1 MNFFLR
7 YFKLFVFK
15 KKWRADNLNN
25 STTPQN
31 LFPRN
36 LVNVGKYSYGPLN
49 VFTWGDANEKLEIGS
64 FVSISS
70 GVKFLLGGNHEINNF
85 STFPFKVMILKE
97 KQEAW
102 TKGAIVVED
111 DVWIGMDAMIL
122 SGVKI
127 GKGAIIAANSVV
139 TKDILPYSV
148 VAGNPA
154 KHLKFRFN
162 KDILEELE
170 NIDISLLDE
179 KFVEENIELLYR
191 KCDLEVIQEIKSA
204 LKKNDNI

>member
-7 YFKLFVFK
+7 YFKLFFFK
-15 KKWRADNLNN
+15 KEWRVNNLNN

-31 LFPRN
+31 LFPKS
-36 LVNVGKYSYGPLN
+36 LVNVGNYSYGPLN
-49 VFTWGDANEKLEIGS
+49 VYTWGDANEKLEIGS

-127 GKGAIIAANSVV
+127 GKGAIIAAGSVV
-139 TKDILPYSV
+139 TKDIEPYSV

-154 KHLKFRFN
+154 KLVKYRFD
-162 KDILEELE
+162 KDVIDELE
-170 NIDISLLDE
+170 NVSINSLNE
-179 KFVEENIELLYR
+179 KIIEENINLLYQR
-191 KCDLEVIQEIKSA
+191 CDLENIRKIKSA
-204 LKKNDNI
+204 IQSS